1 MIVVLEDGADLGLR
15 RVRWR
20 DRLAVRARTSAFD
33 AALAAGTSPD
43 SSVPLA
49 LHAGRLCEPTQR
61 RLLARSVTRI
71 VTASEAPARRRLAA
85 PVCRSAVQTVRP
97 QLAAVAGRL
106 TSSGP
111 VDVRGVARLR
121 LLVADGTGPL
131 YQPARADELPGELT
145 AVLAALDSFASSA

>member
-1 MIVVLEDGADLGLR
+1 MIVVLEDGTGLGLR

-49 LHAGRLCEPTQR
+49 LHAGRLCEPAQR

-71 VTASEAPARRRLAA
+71 VTASESPARGRLAT
-85 PVCRSAVQTVRP
+85 PVCRSAVQKVRP

-106 TSSGP
+106 RPRDLSTSGGWPGCASSSP
-111 VDVRGVARLR
+111 
-121 LLVADGTGPL
+121 TGPDRSTNRRG
-131 YQPARADELPGELT
+131 PM
-145 AVLAALDSFASSA
+145 SSAAN